1 MADSL
6 VKFLISMDKD
16 DELKKK
22 YLADPEG
29 TAKSFGLSK
38 EDVQICAKN
47 DLEAMKKRC
56 ESEGADW
63 VVVHHSK

>member
-1 MADSL
+1 MADLL
-6 VKFLISMDKD
+6 VKFLITMDKD

-29 TAKSFGLSK
+29 TARAFGLPE
-38 EDVQICAKN
+38 EDVRICANN

-56 ESEGADW
+56 EAEGADW
-63 VVVHHSK
+63 VVIHHSK